1 MFTNESS
8 DTVGFESQVSVAKPE
23 VSANVQT
30 TEITYF
36 SNQAQTVEKKNAE
49 TQTIQEQAKTPNV
62 DYNKLAKFLRKVTPS
77 LLETLDAAYNTNAFE
92 DYDTKTTKSTSAN
105 LQLLKRLNTIEESD
119 IVLSQISQIKIS
131 DLSWSIAGGT
141 LAVSHSA
148 VYHETW
154 CDHPTQIKLY
164 GLSRE
169 DQLSDNPN
177 KTLEVNSCV
186 TTLSY
191 HPVEPS
197 ILAAGLLNG
206 DVLIWNLRNDDSFIP
221 IYVYVHG
228 DIVSQI
234 YWKPKTINDVSMLI
248 SASRDGYIAVNK
260 LMANFTTRL
269 HKQFK
274 IIKEHNPIENSR
286 PRSAGGTRE
295 RAAEAGLCI
304 TSFDF
309 SWKDPNIFIVGTSC
323 GGIYKCSLDHVS
335 PIEGDENLS
344 DPVIDKYDTHEG
356 SITCIKCSPNRNSF
370 IACGMNKDIRIY
382 DLDQNVCQ
390 QSISVESTIIG
401 LTWMTGNKNIFATF
415 GAGNEIKFY
424 NETDGKAMTNI
435 KLEITGKASISNL
448 CVNSKRDIL
457 VMGDINGYLEFWKVP
472 RQLF

>member
-1 MFTNESS
+1 MFKNESF
-8 DTVGFESQVSVAKPE
+8 DTVGFESQVSVTKPE

-36 SNQAQTVEKKNAE
+36 SNKTQTVEKKNAE

-62 DYNKLAKFLRKVTPS
+62 DYNKLANFLKKVTPS
-77 LLETLDAAYNTNAFE
+77 LLEALDEAYNTNAFE
-92 DYDTKTTKSTSAN
+92 NYDTETTKYTSTN

-119 IVLSQISQIKIS
+119 KQASLQTKIS

-141 LAVSHSA
+141 LVVSHSI

-154 CDHPTQIKLY
+154 CDHLSKIQLY
-164 GLSRE
+164 SLSRE
-169 DQLSDNPN
+169 DKLSDIPN
-177 KTLEVNSCV
+177 TTLEVNSCV
-186 TTLSY
+186 TALSY

-197 ILAAGLLNG
+197 ILAAGLFNG
-206 DVLIWNLRNDDSFIP
+206 DVLVWNLRNDDSIIP
-221 IYVYVHG
+221 IYVYIHG
-228 DIVSQI
+228 DTVSQI
-234 YWKPKTINDVSMLI
+234 YWKPRTMNDVSILVT
-248 SASRDGYIAVNK
+248 SSRDGYIIVNK
-260 LMANFTTRL
+260 LMANFTTTRL

-309 SWKDPNIFIVGTSC
+309 SWKDPNIFIVGTLC
-323 GGIYKCSLDHVS
+323 GGIYKCSLDRVS

-344 DPVIDKYDTHEG
+344 DPVIDEYDRYEG
-356 SITCIKCSPNRNSF
+356 SITCIKCSPNRDLF
-370 IACGMNKDIRIY
+370 IICGTNKDIRIY
-382 DLDQNVCQ
+382 DLDENVCQ

-401 LTWMTGNKNIFATF
+401 LTWMTGNKNIFATY
-415 GAGNEIKFY
+415 GAGTEIKFY
-424 NETDGKAMTNI
+424 DVNDGKTVKNI

-457 VMGDINGYLEFWKVP
+457 VTGDIHGYLELWKVP